1 MCPNLAGETKPYR
14 FLLRMPAEL
23 GERLRGVAARSG
35 RSLNR
40 EIVARLD
47 ASLETAAD
55 EGAGGDTRGRRV
67 PAHTDRGRGRGMTR
81 RRRQALVAAGI
92 AILAASALVA
102 TITLSGSSTAA
113 PAGGNGFSSAF
124 NSHLGSLRAAPH
136 SSNLGGPASWE
147 EAQDLARAYPAESV
161 AYAWI
166 ADARAGWKSTKG
178 KPFAKGKGRK
188 GTWVS
193 VGPSSALYPLSQ
205 FRTRTDY
212 VAGEY
217 VAGGRTTSLAI
228 ASTCKP
234 GNCRLWAGAAG
245 GGVWRTDNAL
255 AGTPKWELVSGSFQ
269 LNAIGSIALDPND
282 PSGNTV
288 YVGTGESNA
297 SGDSAAGVG
306 IYRTTDG
313 GKTWTQLGLAEFG
326 GRAVG
331 SIAIHPTD
339 PNTIYAAST
348 RAVRGISATTGG
360 ANTTPAGA
368 ANWGLYKSSDG
379 GATWSYIHNGAPTAA
394 VCTQSLDATVNPCST
409 RGVRR
414 VALDPNNA
422 NVVYAGS
429 YGTGV
434 WRSPDAGA
442 TWTQIFAPIENRVA
456 NGSTER
462 PEFAVADTGSTTRMY
477 LQIGASGAIDSTFH
491 VGEDVAGA
499 AVFTQKSSPDP
510 AVPGWG
516 SQGLC
521 ANPGAGIGQCWYDQ
535 LVHSPPGH
543 PNVVYVGGVYV
554 YGEQTANHRG
564 VIMSEDGGSSW
575 FDMTED
581 PTDPVHPNQIHPD
594 QHFLVTNPSN
604 PYQFFEAGDGGIV
617 RSSGE
622 LVDGSA
628 QCATRGLSAVRQARC
643 EQMLSKIPSQ
653 LYSLNK
659 GFQTLQFFTLSASPH
674 KPGLLQGGTQDNGT
688 WQTDGNPNTWLN
700 TNISDGGH
708 NGFDV
713 AIPEF
718 RMSMFFAP
726 QVFVNFSDGADSDW
740 LWISDRFFTNGETQI
755 FYPAAQTDP
764 MVSKTLWLGQDS
776 VWRTK
781 TAGQGTMSL
790 EEFRARCNL
799 YTGDF
804 AAFCGDWQRLGP
816 VALTSATLGDR
827 GGGDISM
834 IERADSDASTIWTG
848 TTLGRLFVSKNAD
861 VEPASAGVH
870 DRVDTDSAIDPG
882 RFISGIEVDQT
893 NPNRAFVTYS
903 GYSNA
908 TPTTP
913 GHVFEVVYDPAT
925 GTAAWTRLDGE
936 GTAGGLPDT
945 PVTDA
950 AYDSVTGDLYTS
962 NDFGV
967 SRLAADSTTWT
978 EAAEGLPTVMVPSLT
993 IQPGE
998 RILYAATHG
1007 FAAFRL
1013 NLPK

>member
-1 MCPNLAGETKPYR
+1 MVALLAGEKPYR
-14 FLLRMPAEL
+14 FLVRMPVEL
-23 GERLRGVAARSG
+23 GERLRDAAARSG

-40 EIVARLD
+40 ELVERLE
-47 ASLETAAD
+47 ASLREEERIRPHTHR
-55 EGAGGDTRGRRV
+55 GG
-67 PAHTDRGRGRGMTR
+67 GMTR
-81 RRRQALVAAGI
+81 RRRHALVAAVV
-92 AILAASALVA
+92 ALVA
-102 TITLSGSSTAA
+102 ISALIATVTLSGTTAAA
-113 PAGGNGFSSAF
+113 PAGGGELPSAF
-124 NSHLGSLRAAPH
+124 GQHLGNLRAAPH
-136 SSNLGGPASWE
+136 STGLGGPSSWE
-147 EAQDLARAYPAESV
+147 EQQDEARAYPAEGV
-161 AYAWI
+161 AYSWI
-166 ADARAGWKSTKG
+166 AAARSGWQSAKG
-178 KPFAKGKGRK
+178 RPFASGKGSK

-193 VGPSSALYPLSQ
+193 VGPSTALYPLSP

-217 VAGGRTTSLAI
+217 VAGGRTTGLAI

-234 GNCRLWAGAAG
+234 GNCRLWAATAG
-245 GGVWRTDNAL
+245 GGIWRTDNAL
-255 AGTPKWELVSGSFQ
+255 AGTPKWEFLSGSFE
-269 LNAIGSIALDPND
+269 LNAIGSITLDPND
-282 PSGNTV
+282 ASGNTL
-288 YVGTGESNA
+288 YVGTGEANA
-297 SGDSAAGVG
+297 AGSAAAGVG

-313 GKTWTQLGLAEFG
+313 GSTWTKLGAAEFG

-331 SIAIHPTD
+331 SIVVHPSN
-339 PNTIYAAST
+339 PSTIYAAST

-360 ANTTPAGA
+360 ANTTPIGA
-368 ANWGLYKSSDG
+368 ANWGLYKSTDA
-379 GATWSYIHNGAPTAA
+379 GATWTYIHNGAATAA
-394 VCTQSLDATVNPCST
+394 VCTQSTDATVNPCST

-414 VALDPNNA
+414 VALDPNNP
-422 NVVYAGS
+422 NIVYAGS

-434 WRSPDAGA
+434 WRSVDAGA
-442 TWTQIFAPIENRVA
+442 TWTRIFAPIEDRVA
-456 NGSTER
+456 TGSTER
-462 PEFAVADTGSTTRMY
+462 PEFAVADLGATTRMY

-491 VGEDVAGA
+491 VGENVAA
-499 AVFTQKSSPDP
+499 AATFTQKSSPDP

-521 ANPGAGIGQCWYDQ
+521 GNPAAGIGQCWYDQ
-535 LVHSPPGH
+535 LVYSPPGH
-543 PNVVYVGGVYV
+543 PNLVYVGGVYV

-564 VIMSEDGGSSW
+564 VVLSEDGGNSW
-575 FDMTED
+575 YDMTED
-581 PTDPVHPNQIHPD
+581 PTDPVHPNQLHPD

-604 PYQFFEAGDGGIV
+604 PYQFFEASDGGIV
-617 RSSGE
+617 RSSGQ
-622 LVDGSA
+622 LVDASA
-628 QCATRGLSAVRQARC
+628 QCATRNLNAVQRARC
-643 EQMLSKIPSQ
+643 EQMLSKVPST
-653 LYSLNK
+653 LEGINK
-659 GFQTLQFFTLSASPH
+659 GLQTLQFFTLSASPH

-688 WQTDGNPNTWLN
+688 WQSEGNPNLWRN

-718 RMSMFFAP
+718 RFSMFFAP
-726 QVFVNFSDGADSDW
+726 QVFVNFSNGDESDW

-755 FYPAAQTDP
+755 FYPAVISDP
-764 MVSKTLWLGQDS
+764 QVSKTMFVGQDS

-804 AAFCGDWQRLGP
+804 AAFCGDFARLGP
-816 VALTSATLGDR
+816 VALTAAALGDR
-827 GGGDISM
+827 AGGDISM
-834 IERADSDASTIWTG
+834 IERADSDTSTLWTG
-848 TTLGRLFVSKNAD
+848 TSTGRLFISKNAD

-870 DRVDTDSAIDPG
+870 DRIDTDGTVDPG
-882 RFISGIEVDQT
+882 RFVSGIEVDQT

-903 GYSNA
+903 GYSAA
-908 TPTTP
+908 TPSTP
-913 GHVFEVVYDPAT
+913 GHVFEVVYNAAT
-925 GTAAWTRLDGE
+925 GTATWTRIDGE

-967 SRLAADSTTWT
+967 SRLAAGSSTWT
-978 EAAEGLPTVMVPSLT
+978 EAAEGLPNVMVPSLT

>member
-1 MCPNLAGETKPYR
+1 MCATLAGETKPYR
-14 FLLRMPAEL
+14 FLLRMPIEL
-23 GERLRGVAARSG
+23 GERLRDVAARSG

-40 EIVARLD
+40 EIVERLE
-47 ASLETAAD
+47 ASLEEQIAD
-55 EGAGGDTRGRRV
+55 ADTQGQRVRG
-67 PAHTDRGRGRGMTR
+67 HTERGRGMTR

-124 NSHLGSLRAAPH
+124 NNHLGSLRAAPH
-136 SSNLGGPASWE
+136 STSLGGPNSWE

-161 AYAWI
+161 AYSWI
-166 ADARAGWKSTKG
+166 AEAREGWQGTKG
-178 KPFAKGKGRK
+178 KPFAQGKGKK
-188 GTWVS
+188 GTWTS
-193 VGPSSALYPLSQ
+193 VGPSSALYPLSP

-228 ASTCKP
+228 APSCTP
-234 GNCRLWAGAAG
+234 GHCRLWAGAAG
-245 GGVWRTDNAL
+245 GGVWRTDKAL
-255 AGTPKWELVSGSFQ
+255 AGTPQWEHVSGSFQ
-269 LNAIGSIALDPND
+269 LNAIGSLALDPSD
-282 PSGNTV
+282 PSGDTL
-288 YVGTGESNA
+288 YAGTGESNS

-306 IYRTTDG
+306 IYKTTDG
-313 GKTWTQLGLAEFG
+313 GATWTRLGAAEFG

-331 SIAIHPTD
+331 SIVVHPTD

-360 ANTTPAGA
+360 ANSTPAGA
-368 ANWGLYKSSDG
+368 ANWGLYKSTDG
-379 GATWSYIHNGAPTAA
+379 GATWTYIHNGAATTAG
-394 VCTQSLDATVNPCST
+394 CTQSIDATVNPCST

-434 WRSPDAGA
+434 WRSLDAGA
-442 TWTQIFAPIENRVA
+442 TWTRIFAPIEDRVA
-456 NGSTER
+456 TGSTER

-477 LQIGASGAIDSTFH
+477 LQIGASGAIHSTFH
-491 VGEDVAGA
+491 VGEDVGGA
-499 AVFTQKSSPDP
+499 AAFTQKSNPDP
-510 AVPGWG
+510 AAPGWG
-516 SQGLC
+516 SYGLC
-521 ANPGAGIGQCWYDQ
+521 ANPTNPGGAIGQCWYDQ
-535 LVHSPPGH
+535 LVYSPPGH
-543 PNVVYVGGVYV
+543 PDMVYVGGVYV

-564 VIMSEDGGSSW
+564 VILSEDGGSSW
-575 FDMTED
+575 YDMTED
-581 PTDPVHPNQIHPD
+581 PTDPVHPNQLHPD

-604 PYQFFEAGDGGIV
+604 PHQFFEASDGGIV
-617 RSSGE
+617 RSSGQ
-622 LVDGSA
+622 LVDASA
-628 QCATRGLSAVRQARC
+628 QCATRNLNAVQQARC
-643 EQMLSKIPSQ
+643 EQMLSKVPST
-653 LYSLNK
+653 LEGINK
-659 GFQTLQFFTLSASPH
+659 GLQTLQFFTLSASPH

-688 WQTDGNPNTWLN
+688 WQSEGNPNTWLN

-708 NGFDV
+708 NGFDA

-764 MVSKTLWLGQDS
+764 VVSKTLWLGQDS

-781 TAGQGTMSL
+781 TAGQGSMSL

-804 AAFCGDWQRLGP
+804 AAFCGDWARVGP
-816 VALTSATLGDR
+816 VALTAAALGDR
-827 GGGDISM
+827 AGGDISM
-834 IERADSDASTIWTG
+834 IERADSDTATIWTG

-870 DRVDTDSAIDPG
+870 DRIDTDSAIDPG

-903 GYSNA
+903 SYSNA
-908 TPTTP
+908 TPSTP
-913 GHVFEVVYDPAT
+913 GHVFEVVYDPAA
-925 GTAAWTRLDGE
+925 GTATWTRLDGE
-936 GTAGGLPDT
+936 GTPGGLPDT

-967 SRLAADSTTWT
+967 SRLAAGSTTWT
-978 EAAEGLPTVMVPSLT
+978 EAASGLPTVMVPSLT
-993 IQPGE
+993 IQPDE
-998 RILYAATHG
+998 RILYAPTHG

-1013 NLPK
+1013 NLAK